1 MLPGG
6 GEVGQSGEAPQ
17 TPWAGVATSLA
28 HLPGAVLRTPL
39 QPPLLGPDHTC
50 WPDGGQRE
58 RDGARGLSRP
68 GGGGSGGLPSG
79 SYGKPTE
86 GRVQNI
92 QSSSVP
98 CAGQNQQLSQRQRA
112 RSSAGWTGARRAA
125 GPGSPASS
133 GHTGATPT
141 LKTTRAQS
149 TGRAMGGER
158 QHPWERTDTR
168 NGPGKSAFC
177 PDQKRARKCPRWQSG

>member
-6 GEVGQSGEAPQ
+6 GEGGQSGEAPQ
-17 TPWAGVATSLA
+17 TPRAGVATSLT

-39 QPPLLGPDHTC
+39 QPPFLAPTHTC
-50 WPDGGQRE
+50 WPDGSWRR
-58 RDGARGLSRP
+58 RDGAWGLSRP

-79 SYGKPTE
+79 SHGKPTE

-92 QSSSVP
+92 QSSSAP
-98 CAGQNQQLSQRQRA
+98 CAGQNQHLSQRRRA
-112 RSSAGWTGARRAA
+112 RSSAGWTGAGRVA
-125 GPGSPASS
+125 GPGFPPSS

-141 LKTTRAQS
+141 LKTTRARGM
-149 TGRAMGGER
+149 GRAMGGER

-177 PDQKRARKCPRWQSG
+177 SAQKRVQKCPHWRSG